1 MSQDIDNYV
10 SYILA
15 DIDNYVSYVLAVVYD
30 LSEYTLSTRYWVLE
44 LIPKVFKVRYLVS
57 VWVLKV
63 TLLHTT
69 WEV

>member
-30 LSEYTLSTRYWVLE
+30 LSYTKY
-44 LIPKVFKVRYLVS
+44 
-57 VWVLKV
+57 
-63 TLLHTT
+63 
-69 WEV
+69 